1 MEEDVY
7 NNFMIKLG
15 IIGGIGSGKS
25 FVAKLFN
32 VPVFNADKE
41 VNYLYKNSRECFK
54 KLNKQ
59 IPNFIKSFPIS
70 KKELIAAINHNN
82 KNLEKISSIVHPLVR
97 KKMKNF
103 LRENKSKKIVVLDI
117 PLLIENKLYKKE
129 DILVFISSKKN
140 KVIKRLKKRKNYD
153 RNILRKLRENQDAL
167 SEKRKLAKYI
177 IDNNHNPNIMK
188 KKIKV
193 LKNKILNERNST

>member
-41 VNYLYKNSRECFK
+41 VKYLYKNSRECFK

-59 IPNFIKSFPIS
+59 IPKFIKSFPIS

-82 KNLEKISSIVHPLVR
+82 KNLKKISSIVHPLVR

-140 KVIKRLKKRKNYD
+140 KVINRLKKRKNYD
-153 RNILRKLRENQDAL
+153 RNILRKLRQNQDAL